1 MYTTAALAR
10 PLMAAV
16 STALLALTLPEAAR
30 AAHAERCPGSLDVPS
45 SPAALGSAADA
56 VVCLVNAERTSRGL
70 KPLRR
75 DSALAEAARKHAGDM
90 AREDYFAHAS
100 PAGERVRDRIN
111 AAGYASNGDGWRVGE
126 NLGWGTGWRAS
137 PNALVDAWLA
147 SAPHRRIML
156 EDAYKELGAG
166 VALGAP
172 KPSPLPGATYALEF
186 GVIWPAD

>member
-1 MYTTAALAR
+1 MHTTAVLAR
-10 PLMAAV
+10 PLLAAV
-16 STALLALTLPEAAR
+16 STLIALSIAPSAAK
-30 AAHAERCPGSLDVPS
+30 AAQAERCPGSLDLPS
-45 SPAALGSAADA
+45 SPSELDGAADA
-56 VVCLVNAERTSRGL
+56 VACLVNAERTSRGL

-75 DSALAEAARKHAGDM
+75 DGALAAAARRHAGDM
-90 AREDYFAHAS
+90 AREHYFAHVS

-111 AAGYASNGDGWRVGE
+111 AAGYATNGDGWRVGE
-126 NLGWGTGWRAS
+126 NLGWGTGSRAT

-186 GVIWPAD
+186 GVILPAD